1 MADFYRAGFGMKKVV
16 EPLLKDAYHSTLVAD
31 IVKNGNRIVDGDTT
45 VLLAQA
51 FGFCYG
57 VDRAVQYAYE
67 TRNKFP
73 DKTIYITNEI
83 IHNPFVNRKL
93 QEMGVRFLIGRDR
106 GGFEMDEVQA
116 GDIVLLPAFGATIPA
131 IEELKKKEAVLVDT
145 TCGSVVN
152 VWKNVEKY
160 AREQITSI
168 VHGKI
173 YHEETRATVS
183 RVATYPGAHYLVLR
197 DEEEAEVPCHYIMH
211 GGDKAEFLKRYS
223 YAVSPDFDPDVHL
236 GRVGCANQT
245 TMLSSESLKIGEM
258 FKEAIRARYG
268 EAEVADRF
276 RAFDTICS
284 ATQERQDAMYKLVT
298 ERPEIILVIGGYNSS
313 NTTHLAEIA
322 VKKQV
327 PSYHIEDSSCL
338 MDVDTIRHLPVGSKK
353 EEEVKGWL
361 PRGPLRI
368 GITAGASTS
377 NFTVGETIGRLL
389 EFRHAL
395 AEMTASVVR

>member
-45 VLLAQA
+45 VLLAEA

-106 GGFEMDEVQA
+106 GGSEMEEVQA
-116 GDIVLLPAFGATIPA
+116 GDIVLLPAFGAPIPA

-173 YHEETRATVS
+173 EHEETRATVS
-183 RVATYPGAHYLVLR
+183 RVSTYPGAHCLVLR
-197 DEEEAEVPCHYIMH
+197 DEEEAE
-211 GGDKAEFLKRYS
+211 
-223 YAVSPDFDPDVHL
+223 
-236 GRVGCANQT
+236 
-245 TMLSSESLKIGEM
+245 
-258 FKEAIRARYG
+258 
-268 EAEVADRF
+268 
-276 RAFDTICS
+276 
-284 ATQERQDAMYKLVT
+284 
-298 ERPEIILVIGGYNSS
+298 ILAP
-313 NTTHLAEIA
+313 LAQRREG
-322 VKKQV
+322 
-327 PSYHIEDSSCL
+327 
-338 MDVDTIRHLPVGSKK
+338 DVDRVEA
-353 EEEVKGWL
+353 EEEVAAE
-361 PRGPLRI
+361 PPVRGLGLQVAVGRRDDPHVDAVHVGVPDRAKLLGVEHLEELRL
-368 GITAGASTS
+368 G
-377 NFTVGETIGRLL
+377 GER
-389 EFRHAL
+389 
-395 AEMTASVVR
+395 

>member
-1 MADFYRAGFGMKKVV
+1 MAEFYRAGFGMKKTV

-31 IVKNGNRIVDGDTT
+31 IVKNGHRLEDGDTT
-45 VLLAQA
+45 ILLAEA

-93 QEMGVRFLIGRDR
+93 QEMGVRFLIGRER
-106 GGFEMDEVQA
+106 GGSEMNEVQA
-116 GDIVLLPAFGATIPA
+116 GDIVLLPAFGASIPA

-152 VWKNVEKY
+152 VWKNVERY

-173 YHEETRATVS
+173 YHEETIATVS
-183 RVATYPGAHYLVLR
+183 RVSTYPGAHYLVVR
-197 DEEEAEVPCHYIMH
+197 DVEEAELACRYLVE
-211 GGDKAEFLKRYS
+211 GGSKEEFYKHFS
-223 YAVSPDFDPDVHL
+223 QAISAGFDPDIHL
-236 GRVGCANQT
+236 GHVGCANQT
-245 TMLSSESLKIGEM
+245 TMLSSESLRIGEM
-258 FKEAIRARYG
+258 FREAIGKRYG
-268 EAEVADRF
+268 EAELPTRF

-284 ATQERQDAMYKLVT
+284 ATQERQDAMYKLVA
-298 ERPEIILVIGGYNSS
+298 EKPDMILVIGGYNSS

-322 VKKQV
+322 IKPV

-338 MDVDTIRHLPVGSKK
+338 MDVETIRHLPVGTKK
-353 EEEVKGWL
+353 EVVTKGWL
-361 PRGPLRI
+361 PRGALRI

-377 NFTVGETIGRLL
+377 NHTVGETIQRLL
-389 EFRHAL
+389 EFRRAL
-395 AEMTASVVR
+395 LEAPAAVR